1 MEITLGYNHVRDFK
15 LVEHPQK
22 NFDKLQ
28 KYLTEVHRTKHNVLM
43 HAKRGVVSKVLTF
56 SYLIEVLANTSTAE
70 ASVYR
75 AELENIFNN
84 GSVRIEPHSVKPCAL
99 INDPDENET
108 PNWYTVHFSDKE
120 WSWMWCSSRCK
131 V

>member
-22 NFDKLQ
+22 NFDELQ
-28 KYLTEVHRTKHNVLM
+28 KYLTEAHRTKHDVFM
-43 HAKRGVVSKVLTF
+43 CVKQVVVSKVPMF
-56 SYLIEVLANTSTAE
+56 SYLIEVLANTLTAE

-84 GSVRIEPHSVKPCAL
+84 GLVWIEPHSVKLCAL
-99 INDPDENET
+99 INNPDENKT

-120 WSWMWCSSRCK
+120 
-131 V
+131 